1 MGKPTGFLEH
11 SRNKVKDRAPLERIK
26 DFEEFTLRLDEQ
38 ERKDQ
43 GARCM
48 DCGVPFCHSD
58 YGCPVDNLIPEWNDL
73 VYRGRYKDAWLRLL
87 KTNNFPEFTGRVCP
101 APCETAC
108 VLGINQPAV
117 TIKDNEAF
125 IINKAYDEGWMVPKE
140 IEKRTGKTIAV
151 IGSGPAGLAAA
162 DQLNLAGHDVTVF
175 EREDRIGGLLMYGIP
190 NMKLDKGLVQKRVDL
205 MTAEGITFKTGV
217 NVGVD
222 VKAEELNKNYDAVL
236 YATGSTRPRDLPVPG
251 RDLEGVH
258 FAMEFLTKNTKS
270 LLNSKLEDGDYISAK
285 DKKVIVIGGGDT
297 GNDCIGTSLRHGCA
311 SMVNF
316 ELLPRP
322 ADERTED
329 FPWPTY
335 PRLFKVD
342 YGHGESA
349 AQFGKDPR
357 DTVS

>member
-1 MGKPTGFLEH
+1 
-11 SRNKVKDRAPLERIK
+11 
-26 DFEEFTLRLDEQ
+26 
-38 ERKDQ
+38 
-43 GARCM
+43 M

-258 FAMEFLTKNTKS
+258 LRWSS
-270 LLNSKLEDGDYISAK
+270 LPKTP
-285 DKKVIVIGGGDT
+285 KV
-297 GNDCIGTSLRHGCA
+297 
-311 SMVNF
+311 F
-316 ELLPRP
+316 
-322 ADERTED
+322 
-329 FPWPTY
+329 
-335 PRLFKVD
+335 
-342 YGHGESA
+342 
-349 AQFGKDPR
+349 
-357 DTVS
+357 